1 MVPVF
6 AQIRK
11 RARQIAT
18 QFPQPDFY
26 SDCAQDFERSRNI
39 FETEAVLEDLKAY
52 LTHQLEDDFGHG
64 LGHATKV
71 ALDAGALMIVEGRI
85 NGFSRQ
91 LISRS
96 VVIVQS
102 AGLLH
107 DVKRKHADHSIQGA
121 AFAGRLLER
130 YPFSSEE
137 VENIRVAIYNH
148 EAFKKG
154 IPTSGRR
161 GALVSDCLYDADK
174 FRWGPDN
181 FKDTIWEMV
190 LFHNPP
196 LSKFIAHYPRGMES
210 LLKIKNTFRSETGKK
225 YGPQFID
232 IGIAIGEKLLKV
244 IKVEFKHLL

>member
-1 MVPVF
+1 MVPVY
-6 AQIRK
+6 ARIRK

-26 SDCAQDFERSRNI
+26 SDYALDFERSRHI

-71 ALDAGALMIVEGRI
+71 ALDAGTLMIVEGRKY
-85 NGFSRQ
+85 GYSKQ

-102 AGLLH
+102 AALLH

-121 AFAGRLLER
+121 AFASRLLGK

-137 VENIRVAIYNH
+137 VDNIRVAIYNH
-148 EAFKKG
+148 EAFKKS
-154 IPTSGRR
+154 IPTSSRR
-161 GALVSDCLYDADK
+161 GGLVSDCLYDADK

-232 IGIAIGEKLLKV
+232 IGMAIGEELLKV
-244 IKVEFKHLL
+244 IKAEFKYLQ

>member
-1 MVPVF
+1 MVPVY

-26 SDCAQDFERSRNI
+26 SDCAEDFERSQNI
-39 FETEAVLEDLKAY
+39 FETETVLEDLKAY

-71 ALDAGALMIVEGRI
+71 ALDAGALMIVEGRK
-85 NGFSRQ
+85 NGYSRQ
-91 LISRS
+91 LIRRS

-107 DVKRKHADHSIQGA
+107 DVKRKHAHHSVQGA
-121 AFAGRLLER
+121 AFASRLLER

-137 VENIRVAIYNH
+137 TEKIRVAIYNH
-148 EAFKKG
+148 EAFKKS
-154 IPTSGRR
+154 IPTSGRK

-190 LFHNPP
+190 LFHSPP

-210 LLKIKNTFRSETGKK
+210 LLKIRNTFRSET
-225 YGPQFID
+225 
-232 IGIAIGEKLLKV
+232 
-244 IKVEFKHLL
+244 IKRNKDRI